1 MAFVALGAF
10 IGLGFGLSL
19 VLPLDAWAA
28 ANLPGD
34 PDSPLW
40 RFARFLT
47 RNSPYLAAA
56 LVALG
61 AGVAAQRGES
71 STRIFAVLGNLA
83 IGLLLFESL
92 KLTCIRSRPGGLML
106 HPVADS
112 FPSGHVANAALC
124 VATAIELVRR
134 RLPRPEAVQA
144 LSAAG
149 ALFVLAVAYT
159 RLYFQL
165 HWLSDV
171 VASLL
176 LGLAF
181 AAFVS
186 ARWVHTWRRGAVAL
200 LAVALVYTLTICG
213 GRIRLPAPNVLLGR
227 FSTVAAASRTPP
239 SPTRAPTGPQR
250 VVRFTR
256 THTPLL

>member
-10 IGLGFGLSL
+10 IGLVFGLSL

-34 PDSPLW
+34 PGSPIW
-40 RFARFLT
+40 RLARFLT
-47 RNSPYLAAA
+47 RNAPYFAAA

-71 STRIFAVLGNLA
+71 STRILAVLGNLA
-83 IGLLLFESL
+83 LGLLLFESL
-92 KLTCIRSRPGGLML
+92 KLTCIRSRPGGLTL
-106 HPVADS
+106 HPIADS

-124 VATAIELVRR
+124 VATAIELVRL
-134 RLPRPEAVQA
+134 RLRWPGAVQA

-149 ALFVLAVAYT
+149 VLFVLAVAYT

-186 ARWVHTWRRGAVAL
+186 ARGVHTWRRGAFAL
-200 LAVALVYTLTICG
+200 LAVALVYTTIWG
-213 GRIRLPAPNVLLGR
+213 GRIRLPTPNVLLGR
-227 FSTVAAASRTPP
+227 FSTVAVASWNPP
-239 SPTRAPTGPQR
+239 SPTPASTGPR
-250 VVRFTR
+250 RIARFTHTR
-256 THTPLL
+256 TPLL